1 MDKNQIDS
9 PMIHRNSNI
18 LDKDNYILDQTAED
32 VISEYE
38 GSINNNINLD
48 NNDKNKILSHRN
60 SFQDIIS
67 EKNIYY

>member
-9 PMIHRNSNI
+9 PMIQRNSNT
-18 LDKDNYILDQTAED
+18 LDKDNYILHQTAED

-48 NNDKNKILSHRN
+48 NNDKNEILSHRN
-60 SFQDIIS
+60 SFQDII
-67 EKNIYY
+67 